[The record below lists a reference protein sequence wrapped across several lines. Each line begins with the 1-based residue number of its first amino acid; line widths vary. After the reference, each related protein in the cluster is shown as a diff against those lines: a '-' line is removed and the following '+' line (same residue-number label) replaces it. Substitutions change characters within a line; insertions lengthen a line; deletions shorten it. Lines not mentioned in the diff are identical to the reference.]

1 MRETRTLEYKEKISN
16 SFLKTVSA
24 YANYG
29 TGRIIFGVDD
39 QGSAVGIDDPV
50 KACLDIE
57 NKINDS
63 ISPKPD
69 FTLQI
74 DEDKQVITL
83 TVSEG
88 IHKPYLYKAKAYKRN
103 DSSTVEADRLD
114 LTSLIL
120 EGENLTFDELPSH
133 TQELKFSSLEKK
145 LKENVG
151 IENFSTDIL
160 RTLGLFSKDRK
171 FNNAASLLADK
182 NDFPGID
189 IARTEENIS
198 YILDRRTFS
207 GISVLDQYDL
217 TIEMY
222 RQYYQYEVIDG
233 IKRRSIE
240 KIPETAFREA
250 CANALIH
257 RNWNIPANIRIIMF
271 PDRIEMISPGGLPNE
286 VTKEDYLQSKV
297 SILRNPIL
305 GGVFFRMHYIEHFGT
320 GVLRILESYKNSS
333 RKPVFDINENSI
345 RVVLPDIVNEKLSAD
360 QQIVY
365 EMMKDGS
372 EIATKD
378 VIEHTGFS
386 RSKSTAVLKSLV
398 SDGFADIV
406 GRGRGTKYRKK

>member
-1 MRETRTLEYKEKISN
+1 
-16 SFLKTVSA
+16 
-24 YANYG
+24 
-29 TGRIIFGVDD
+29 
-39 QGSAVGIDDPV
+39 
-50 KACLDIE
+50 
-57 NKINDS
+57 
-63 ISPKPD
+63 
-69 FTLQI
+69 
-74 DEDKQVITL
+74 
-83 TVSEG
+83 
-88 IHKPYLYKAKAYKRN
+88 
-103 DSSTVEADRLD
+103 
-114 LTSLIL
+114 
-120 EGENLTFDELPSH
+120 
-133 TQELKFSSLEKK
+133 
-145 LKENVG
+145 
-151 IENFSTDIL
+151 
-160 RTLGLFSKDRK
+160 
-171 FNNAASLLADK
+171 
-182 NDFPGID
+182 
-189 IARTEENIS
+189 
-198 YILDRRTFS
+198 
-207 GISVLDQYDL
+207 
-217 TIEMY
+217 MY

-271 PDRIEMISPGGLPNE
+271 PDRIEMISPGGLSNG

>member
-50 KACLDIE
+50 KACIDIE

-271 PDRIEMISPGGLPNE
+271 PDRIEMISPGGLPNG

>member
-39 QGSAVGIDDPV
+39 QRSAVGIDDPV

-151 IENFSTDIL
+151 IENFSIDIL

-271 PDRIEMISPGGLPNE
+271 PDRIEMISPGGLPNG

>member
-63 ISPKPD
+63 ISPKPA

-271 PDRIEMISPGGLPNE
+271 PDRIEMISPGGLPNG

>member
-271 PDRIEMISPGGLPNE
+271 PDRIEMISPGGLPNG

>member
-39 QGSAVGIDDPV
+39 QGLAVGIDDPV

-271 PDRIEMISPGGLPNE
+271 PDRIEMISPGGLPNG

>member
-271 PDRIEMISPGGLPNE
+271 PDRIEMISPGGLPNG

-360 QQIVY
+360 LQIVY